1 VLAVGSAH
9 LAAATDTVVAPALPY
24 SLLGAP
30 WTVLMLVFWVVVA
43 VVALY
48 GGSIWK
54 HLRNAVWLGWL
65 PGNLGALPTEQRPS
79 HDRPGGFKVARIV
92 ADPVTGEASFL
103 GLTLGGLYDQDSAAG
118 CEVLSGA
125 LPPPRRWGRRT
136 PPPAHAAP
144 DLGCTCGFYALAD
157 RSAAAELLAT
167 RPPVS
172 RMFGAVL
179 LEVDLAGTVI
189 EFDHGYRAGH
199 QRVLGVQVPRWCL
212 PCARLGRTVPA
223 RRIAGLAGDSLERA
237 CRSDLPQHPPLYR
250 FAMAV
255 HNVEVVRRLDGRA
268 ALRPVCDDHT
278 PAPPPATQAE
288 NHAEAAKDAKTPNDA
303 TAATPSTVVLELAD
317 LAAGLGTEVRWL
329 DDDEFDVERFV
340 ETVSWPP
347 PPRDSLAV

>member
-43 VVALY
+43 VAALY
-48 GGSIWK
+48 GGSIWR
-54 HLRNAVWLGWL
+54 HVRNAVWLGRM

-79 HDRPGGFKVARIV
+79 HDRPGGFKIARLV
-92 ADPVTGEASFL
+92 ADPVTGRASFL
-103 GLTLGGLYDQDSAAG
+103 GLTLGGLYEQDSAAG
-118 CEVLSGA
+118 CEVLSGT
-125 LPPPRRWGRRT
+125 LPPPRRWGRRR
-136 PPPAHAAP
+136 PPPTHAAP

-157 RSAAAELLAT
+157 RGEATELLAT

-189 EFDHGYRAGH
+189 EFDRGYRAGH

-223 RRIAGLAGDSLERA
+223 RRIAGLAGDDLERA

-250 FAMAV
+250 FALAV

-268 ALRPVCDDHT
+268 ALRPVCDAHT
-278 PAPPPATQAE
+278 PTSPPAAGG
-288 NHAEAAKDAKTPNDA
+288 AP
-303 TAATPSTVVLELAD
+303 PSTVVLELAD

-329 DDDEFDVERFV
+329 DDDAFDVERFV